1 MGACLSITLEATEV
15 RTTTIMKT
23 TSSTSSSSVDPD
35 LLEFKK
41 ETKVS
46 KTETQVKTE
55 LNRTTKML
63 LNQSYPK

>member
-1 MGACLSITLEATEV
+1 MGACFSITLEATEV

-23 TSSTSSSSVDPD
+23 TSSTSSSVDPD

>member
-1 MGACLSITLEATEV
+1 MGACFSITLEATEV